1 MGIDER
7 EFRNIFQ

>member
-7 EFRNIFQ
+7 MAEIL